1 MHTTC
6 TAHIHGMH
14 SMHTA
19 HALQLRAVPR
29 PVPGLRLWSR
39 PRVALPSRAGNS
51 LESAP
56 CNRHALWHGL
66 YMRSL
71 PTQLLGA
78 ASAGL
83 VFKTVLEPRDVF
95 RKTQCS
101 NCSCDDC
108 SPRLQSPLSTRTTG
122 SITVGLLSSYNNEN
136 TKPSTG
142 IAGTRG
148 EGSSSRVETS
158 MGRAGGRPSPQSAG
172 KPCARGESKW
182 HLMF

>member
-1 MHTTC
+1 MH
-6 TAHIHGMH
+6 I
-14 SMHTA
+14 A

-29 PVPGLRLWSR
+29 PVPGLRLRSR

-56 CNRHALWHGL
+56 CDRHALWHGL

-83 VFKTVLEPRDVF
+83 VFKTMLEPRDVF

-101 NCSCDDC
+101 NCSCDDYC

-122 SITVGLLSSYNNEN
+122 SITVGLLSSYSNEN

-142 IAGTRG
+142 VA
-148 EGSSSRVETS
+148 EP
-158 MGRAGGRPSPQSAG
+158 GGKAVLL
-172 KPCARGESKW
+172 E
-182 HLMF
+182 